1 MSSEVWWNSHAIS
14 RLYEGAVD
22 AARRHRAAPSDRLF
36 WAQSTR
42 AMVRRARPGVGV
54 AHQKVVH
61 VLRGSVTLLVVVG
74 LFWTATNFAT
84 VEGTELARAFPGQV
98 ATLPS
103 VEVDSAQPLD
113 IVAPGVEVSCL
124 GKARDGAI
132 TTAACATAEDQ
143 GRPSPAQ
150 RGRFADPP
158 QVDGPRIVDAG
169 ADDVDMG
176 VQRG

>member
-1 MSSEVWWNSHAIS
+1 MPRAGTALHRPTAFSGRSPRGPWSAALARVWGSLI
-14 RLYEGAVD
+14 
-22 AARRHRAAPSDRLF
+22 
-36 WAQSTR
+36 Q
-42 AMVRRARPGVGV
+42 
-54 AHQKVVH
+54 QVVH

-132 TTAACATAEDQ
+132 TTAACATAED
-143 GRPSPAQ
+143 
-150 RGRFADPP
+150 
-158 QVDGPRIVDAG
+158 
-169 ADDVDMG
+169 
-176 VQRG
+176 